1 MFLFLLACGAELT
14 VEAPPPTDPVVG
26 ELRELCA
33 ALQACAVEH
42 CTPTQRGLRIQAVP
56 VATSEGLA
64 LRGGLATQGSLDEG
78 GSALAEAIEKH
89 HLVND
94 ASCSSVHAIWKG
106 AAAPVSPDAGRE
118 DL

>member
-14 VEAPPPTDPVVG
+14 VEAPPPPDPVVA

-33 ALQACAVEH
+33 ALQACAVDH
-42 CTPTQRGLRIQAVP
+42 CTPTERGLRIQVVP

-64 LRGGLATQGSLDEG
+64 LRGGLTTQGSLDEG

-89 HLVND
+89 QLMDDV
-94 ASCSSVHAIWKG
+94 ACSGVHAIWKG
-106 AAAPVSPDAGRE
+106 AAAPVSPDVVRE

>member
-14 VEAPPPTDPVVG
+14 VEASPPPDPVLG
-26 ELRELCA
+26 ELRGLCA
-33 ALQACAVEH
+33 ALQACALEH
-42 CTPTQRGLRIQAVP
+42 CTPTERGLRIQAVP

-78 GSALAEAIEKH
+78 GSALADAIEKH
-89 HLVND
+89 RLMDDV
-94 ASCSSVHAIWKG
+94 ACSGVHAIWKG